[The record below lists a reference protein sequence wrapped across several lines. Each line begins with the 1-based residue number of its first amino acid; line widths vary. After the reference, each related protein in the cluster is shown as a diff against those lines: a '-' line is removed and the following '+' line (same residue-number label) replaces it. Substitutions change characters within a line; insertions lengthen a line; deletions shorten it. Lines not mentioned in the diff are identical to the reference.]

1 MLETTNKTYHLS
13 SAQDPQGGN
22 CYSNQRPNR
31 PITPTKNNPYCIGYD
46 SPNSKKHRVSVPAH
60 FTRSRG
66 NPYPSCVRLRRLRR
80 LCLGF
85 GVGSLQPLQDFR
97 LAMVDPVVTDVE
109 QTWVSTSLIG
119 RWAQQSDFLCRV
131 ISQRKIMVPYFQSP
145 CPENPH
151 GILWQNVTWGANCVA
166 DSCKIRPLPSRT
178 AWWIFDGLTNE
189 NVRVFSKSS
198 PPISVSPNWITSSLL
213 DRPGECIEIWYP
225 LVI

>member
-109 QTWVSTSLIG
+109 QT
-119 RWAQQSDFLCRV
+119 
-131 ISQRKIMVPYFQSP
+131 K
-145 CPENPH
+145 ENY
-151 GILWQNVTWGANCVA
+151 GALF
-166 DSCKIRPLPSRT
+166 SEPMSR
-178 AWWIFDGLTNE
+178 
-189 NVRVFSKSS
+189 KSS
-198 PPISVSPNWITSSLL
+198 RHPVA
-213 DRPGECIEIWYP
+213 ECHLGRKLRCWF
-225 LVI
+225 VQNQTFAKSHCVVNFWWFNKRKCQSFQ